1 MMMKSEG
8 IGGSSFSSL
17 VHKNKGIM
25 SAKTVI
31 LEDEVKGDD
40 HNNSPI

>member
-8 IGGSSFSSL
+8 IGGSSFSFP
-17 VHKNKGIM
+17 VHQNKGTM

-40 HNNSPI
+40 HSNSPI